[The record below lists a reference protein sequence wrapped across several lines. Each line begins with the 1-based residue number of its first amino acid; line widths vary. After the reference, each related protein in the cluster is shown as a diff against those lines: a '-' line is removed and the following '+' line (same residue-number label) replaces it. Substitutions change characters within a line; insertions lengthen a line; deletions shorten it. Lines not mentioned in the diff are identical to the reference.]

1 MSIVT
6 HSNEEILKIVQKCGQ
21 GDETSLRQ
29 FFDIYSKDIYNFP
42 IRVFHLSEDDAS
54 DFFIY
59 AFERLKTGKRFNSF
73 VGKSSFKTWFF
84 SVLRNLLIDW
94 QRTKRELKMLSL
106 NKVNRDGVE
115 YSTIEDEPDLKPEAM
130 LRAEAVSEKFQS
142 VLKDV
147 KLENRV
153 VFKLSFIYYLHL
165 DPEEIQY
172 IATKN
177 HSSIE
182 DVKLEI
188 LKLRELLSD
197 KEEENLRMED
207 KITSLYLNI
216 LDIKQ
221 QKKSKTSGESPE
233 AAHLK
238 EKLEHSLSKKYEQRK
253 KLIEKKNKGHFLVRT
268 PYREISRILAISE
281 GGVSVT
287 LLRVME
293 KIQKK
298 FQFFSEDE

>member
-1 MSIVT
+1 MAY
-6 HSNEEILKIVQKCGQ
+6 SNEEILEIVQKSGR
-21 GDETSLRQ
+21 GDEAALRK

-54 DFFIY
+54 DFYIY
-59 AFERLKTGKRFNSF
+59 AFERLKSGKRFNSF

-94 QRTKRELKMLSL
+94 QRTKRELKIQSVK
-106 NKVNRDGVE
+106 KVNKDGVE
-115 YSTIEDEPDLKPEAM
+115 YNTIEDEPDRKPEA
-130 LRAEAVSEKFQS
+130 LSRAEAVAQKFQS
-142 VLKDV
+142 VLHDV

-153 VFKLSFIYYLHL
+153 IFKLSFIYYLHL

-172 IATKN
+172 IATKKQLT
-177 HSSIE
+177 IE

-188 LKLRELLSD
+188 LQLREQLSD
-197 KEEENLRMED
+197 KEEVNLKMED
-207 KITSLYLNI
+207 KITSIYLNI
-216 LDIKQ
+216 LDLREQRKA
-221 QKKSKTSGESPE
+221 KAGGSSTEE
-233 AAHLK
+233 VHLQ
-238 EKLEHSLSKKYEQRK
+238 EKIDHSLAKKYEQRR
-253 KLIEKKNKGHFLVRT
+253 KLIDKKNRGHFLVRT
-268 PYREISRILAISE
+268 PYREISRILGISE

-298 FQFFSEDE
+298 FRFFSEDE